1 MLNSTKLVIRIIN
14 NDEVAFKELYDLYYN
29 DLVKFSYYYVRD
41 RDAAEDIVQDVF
53 FKVWI
58 TRNKLDPLKNIKTYL
73 FKITS
78 NFSLMVLRKKKVRE
92 KFARNKSDIIV
103 ESPENEYI
111 RKEFDKIQSDA
122 IFSLPPKCRT
132 IFCLSRV
139 DKLTYKEIATSLNIS
154 VKTVEGQMGKALRK
168 LKAILEKHL

>member
-1 MLNSTKLVIRIIN
+1 MLNSTKLVIKIIN
-14 NDEVAFKELYDLYYN
+14 SDEVAFKELYDLYYN

-41 RDAAEDIVQDVF
+41 KDAAEDIVQDVF
-53 FKVWI
+53 FKIWT
-58 TRNKLDPLKNIKTYL
+58 TRSNLDPQKNIKTFL

-78 NFSLMVLRKKKVRE
+78 NYSLMALRKIRVRE
-92 KFARNKSDIIV
+92 KFARTKPNTIV
-103 ESPENEYI
+103 ESPEQDFI
-111 RKEFDKIQSDA
+111 RNEFDKIHSDA

-154 VKTVEGQMGKALRK
+154 VKTVESQMGKALRK
-168 LKAILEKHL
+168 LKLILDKHL